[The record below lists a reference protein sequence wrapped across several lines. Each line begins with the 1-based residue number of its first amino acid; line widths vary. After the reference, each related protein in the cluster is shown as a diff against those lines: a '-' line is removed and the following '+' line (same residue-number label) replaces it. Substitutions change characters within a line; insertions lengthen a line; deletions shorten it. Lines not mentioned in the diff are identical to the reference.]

1 MKIDSFGRCG
11 DYLEGFGNNLEY
23 LRKFLELLGGILNMK
38 EELGDFAKFLE
49 VYKESL
55 GEFGRVCKFY
65 GRQIGIGGRGGGYK
79 RGKGERGIFTESIH
93 IGGER
98 GFMKPNCVYYWLMHV
113 IKLLMRTVLHCS

>member
-1 MKIDSFGRCG
+1 MGTIWRVLVIIWST
-11 DYLEGFGNNLEY
+11 Y

-65 GRQIGIGGRGGGYK
+65 GRQIGIGG
-79 RGKGERGIFTESIH
+79 
-93 IGGER
+93 
-98 GFMKPNCVYYWLMHV
+98 
-113 IKLLMRTVLHCS
+113 